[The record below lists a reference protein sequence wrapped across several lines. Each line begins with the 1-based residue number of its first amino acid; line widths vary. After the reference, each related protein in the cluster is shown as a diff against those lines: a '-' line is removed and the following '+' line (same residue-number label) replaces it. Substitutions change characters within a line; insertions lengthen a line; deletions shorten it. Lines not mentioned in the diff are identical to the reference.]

1 MRVTKNQI
9 VNGVIS
15 YIESE
20 VIPQVGEDKATQII
34 VSVAVKAV
42 QANSKLVDSV
52 FENQLVKTLLDADE
66 NGTYELEGIM
76 KCVGDSLKQY
86 GAFPVNLPAIPFIS
100 NSEKTLAF
108 TESDIGEIK
117 RRIERSN

>member
-15 YIESE
+15 YVESE

-34 VSVAVKAV
+34 VSIAVKAV
-42 QANSKLVDSV
+42 QANSKLVDSI

-66 NGTYELEGIM
+66 NGTYELDDIM
-76 KCVGDSLKQY
+76 KCIEDSLKQY

-108 TESDIGEIK
+108 SESDIGEIK

>member
-15 YIESE
+15 YVESE
-20 VIPQVGEDKATQII
+20 VIPQVDDKPTQII
-34 VSVAVKAV
+34 VSIAVKSV
-42 QANSKLVDSV
+42 QANSKLVDSI
-52 FENQLVKTLLDADE
+52 FESQLVKTLLDEDKD
-66 NGTYELEGIM
+66 GTYELDGIM
-76 KCVGDSLKQY
+76 KCIEDSLKQY
-86 GAFPVNLPAIPFIS
+86 GAFPVSIPAIPLIS

-108 TESDIGEIK
+108 TESDISEIK

>member
-1 MRVTKNQI
+1 LRVTKNQI

-15 YIESE
+15 YVESE

-34 VSVAVKAV
+34 VSIAVKAV
-42 QANSKLVDSV
+42 QANSKLVDSI

-66 NGTYELEGIM
+66 NGTYELDGIM
-76 KCVGDSLKQY
+76 KCIEDSLKQY

-108 TESDIGEIK
+108 SESDIGEIK